1 MTTKRK
7 IDFYFSFISLYTYI
21 GYEAFE
27 TLVKKYDLEVTYKPI
42 DLHAIFS
49 VSGGLPVSKRPPQ
62 RQAYRFVEM
71 QRWAITRNIPLV
83 LKPKHHPSDPVIGH
97 RMLIAAMAKN
107 LDVQEFIRNALKILW
122 VDNLDIKDSK
132 VMVGVA
138 NKSGLD
144 GEQLLKDSESP
155 EIDAE
160 VNRLTAE
167 AVKRQVFGT
176 PFFFYKDE
184 PFSINKTISH
194 IRILFCE
201 YKLQRTPQNPQLADG
216 QFCPY
221 CQNRRSHH
229 SLRGRRNQTS
239 I

>member
-1 MTTKRK
+1 MTKRK

-21 GYEAFE
+21 GFKAFE
-27 TLVKKYDLEVTYKPI
+27 DLVKKYDLEVTYKPI

-49 VSGGLPVSKRPPQ
+49 VSGGLPVTKRPPQ

-107 LDVQEFIRNALKILW
+107 LNVHEFIGNSLKILW
-122 VDNLDIKDSK
+122 VDDLDITDSK
-132 VMVGVA
+132 VMVDVA

-144 GEQLLKDSESP
+144 GEQLLKDSVSP

-160 VNRLTAE
+160 VNRLTEE
-167 AVKRQVFGT
+167 AVQRQVFGT
-176 PFFFYKDE
+176 PFFFYRDE
-184 PFSINKTISH
+184 PFWGQD
-194 IRILFCE
+194 RLGLLEDAILS
-201 YKLQRTPQNPQLADG
+201 
-216 QFCPY
+216 
-221 CQNRRSHH
+221 NRDPIPFG
-229 SLRGRRNQTS
+229 LVK
-239 I
+239 

>member
-1 MTTKRK
+1 MTKRK

-21 GYEAFE
+21 GFKAFE
-27 TLVKKYDLEVTYKPI
+27 DLVKKYDLEVTYKPI

-49 VSGGLPVSKRPPQ
+49 VSGGLPVTKRPPQ

-107 LDVQEFIRNALKILW
+107 LNVHEFIGNSLKILW
-122 VDNLDIKDSK
+122 VDDLDITDSK
-132 VMVGVA
+132 VMVDVA

-144 GEQLLKDSESP
+144 GEQLLKDSVSP

-167 AVKRQVFGT
+167 AVERQVFGT
-176 PFFFYKDE
+176 PFFFYRDE
-184 PFSINKTISH
+184 PFW
-194 IRILFCE
+194 
-201 YKLQRTPQNPQLADG
+201 G
-216 QFCPY
+216 QDRLGLLEDAIES
-221 CQNRRSHH
+221 NRDPIPFG
-229 SLRGRRNQTS
+229 LVK
-239 I
+239 